1 MAKSKKNITKPQRN
15 LPPLPPTQRN
25 VTTRTV
31 TQQVEWVYPLPPPD
45 LFKKYNDAVPDGAER
60 LLKMVENQSQHRI
73 QMEERAVEGGLKN
86 RDRGQIFA
94 FIICVLALG
103 GGIFLIHTN
112 KNVSGLVIILG
123 ALGGIVSTFI
133 IGSKGQKMK
142 KEPEIKGSTN

>member
-1 MAKSKKNITKPQRN
+1 VVINSDLLLHAIHCRFMKSFTIVRILDVMFLLLYDAALYKSLYN
-15 LPPLPPTQRN
+15 
-25 VTTRTV
+25 
-31 TQQVEWVYPLPPPD
+31 
-45 LFKKYNDAVPDGAER
+45 YNDAVPDGAER

-103 GGIFLIHTN
+103 WGIFLIHTN

-142 KEPEIKGSTN
+142 KELEIKGSKN